1 MRRFWDVA
9 GKGGYAAR
17 FMASRNVFGV
27 TALGLLVAAA
37 CGGRSPLTVP
47 DCNAPAV
54 AYCRANGCPFT
65 GPASGTAAGITA
77 WCTAASAFS
86 PRVTGYGNCTTPAG
100 EPWAID
106 VKASDA
112 LGHDLY
118 LLYDPTSGE
127 LLSVSTFGPGDAG
140 TGEQDYGTCGE
151 STGIV
156 TCSAVRFTCNR

>member
-1 MRRFWDVA
+1 VRRFWDVA
-9 GKGGYAAR
+9 GQGGYAAA
-17 FMASRNVFGV
+17 FMASRNVFGA
-27 TALGLLVAAA
+27 TALGTDASL
-37 CGGRSPLTVP
+37 
-47 DCNAPAV
+47 
-54 AYCRANGCPFT
+54 T
-65 GPASGTAAGITA
+65 GPASGTAAGVTA
-77 WCTAASAFS
+77 WCNTSSAFS

-156 TCSAVRFTCNR
+156 TCSAVRFTCAR